1 MNANTTFHIPCT
13 YRALREFLKLNK
25 DSARLKLVVTKKY
38 CILASSPIII
48 RIPHEKPLALKAAFE
63 IDFDDTNNKVV
74 FDTIKTLQARLAKE
88 FIGFRYLDDTTSP
101 KLLVDTNPDVAFDT
115 RSVGVYQQGKDWYTH
130 TADSYIESANG
141 NKAAPGMFET
151 YAYNWEYLAF
161 VVDLYSAINAPVQ
174 RHKAITPRDFIYT
187 TTQFPG
193 TKAQSL
199 IMTTK
204 GSHEPYE
211 AIIAPVTL

>member
-1 MNANTTFHIPCT
+1 MNTNTTFHIPCT
-13 YRALREFLKLNK
+13 YRAFREFLKLSK
-25 DSARLKLVVTKKY
+25 DSARLRLVVTKQC

-48 RIPHEKPLALKAAFE
+48 RIPHEKPLALKSTFE
-63 IDFDDTNNKVV
+63 VDTSITPNKPLFDS
-74 FDTIKTLQARLAKE
+74 IKTIPARLANK
-88 FIGFRYLDDTTSP
+88 FIAFRYLDDTTSP
-101 KLLVDTNPDVAFDT
+101 KLLVDTNPEAAFDT
-115 RSVGVYQQGKDWYTH
+115 RSVGIYQDGKDWYTH
-130 TADSYIESANG
+130 TIDSYIESANG
-141 NKAAPGMFET
+141 NKAVPGMFET

-161 VVDLYSAINAPVQ
+161 VVNLYSAINAPVQ

-187 TTQFPG
+187 ATQFPG

-211 AIIAPVTL
+211 AIIAPVVL